1 MRIGTQVVDTTN
13 IFHMQQ
19 FEDIVNA
26 GNKFYIRTT
35 SLHELRVVSEAAIL
49 VVMPWEIEQAPVIS
63 VLWQEGIVLIR
74 QMAEEE
80 VAANILT
87 PLEVLEQRN
96 AVEELTIEVP
106 RQHDRCITVGDE
118 LHIVDE
124 LIGIVFHH
132 IAEVGHREAKQREGH
147 LVPLA
152 LCLGINVELTPCAK
166 PETLIEGELCKII
179 VVLSSDK
186 TLEAN
191 GVRHSHHRR
200 VMIGL

>member
-1 MRIGTQVVDTTN
+1 
-13 IFHMQQ
+13 MQQ

-63 VLWQEGIVLIR
+63 ILWQEGIVLVG

-96 AVEELTIEVP
+96 AVEELAIEIP

-124 LIGIVFHH
+124 LVGIVFHH
-132 IAEVGHREAKQREGH
+132 IAEVGHREAKQRERN
-147 LVPLA
+147 LVPLI
-152 LCLGINVELTPCAK
+152 LCLCIEIELSPCLQPEALVEGKVCQVVMVCVTPTTGVSLFVFTRLCLVLTHEAPGWYSR
-166 PETLIEGELCKII
+166 E
-179 VVLSSDK
+179 SDK
-186 TLEAN
+186 SVV
-191 GVRHSHHRR
+191 VR
-200 VMIGL
+200 